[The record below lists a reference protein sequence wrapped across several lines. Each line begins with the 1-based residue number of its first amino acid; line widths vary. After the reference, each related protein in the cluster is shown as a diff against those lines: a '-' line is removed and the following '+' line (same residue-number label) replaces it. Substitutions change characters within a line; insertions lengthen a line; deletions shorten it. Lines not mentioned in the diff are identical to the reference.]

1 MSNRIVVGTAL
12 LLTLGTAVAGTFLYG
27 QTPVTSNATSGTSA
41 PLIDQTFDEA
51 LSVQTMESWKANA
64 VASNYIPPKLPI

>member
-27 QTPVTSNATSGTSA
+27 QTPASMGDANNAPMIEQVSNDI
-41 PLIDQTFDEA
+41 P
-51 LSVQTMESWKANA
+51 SVETMEAWKASA
-64 VASNYIPPKLPI
+64 VASTYIPPKLPI

>member
-27 QTPVTSNATSGTSA
+27 QAPANFDGADNAPMIEEVSNDIPSVEMM
-41 PLIDQTFDEA
+41 EA
-51 LSVQTMESWKANA
+51 WKANA
-64 VASNYIPPKLPI
+64 VASTYIPPKLPI